1 MNRNKSHVCI
11 IMDRSGSMQSIA
23 KDMEGGLNTFIQE
36 QKKEP
41 GELTVSFYRFDDV
54 CEKVIDF
61 AQISTVGELKLEPR
75 NMTALND
82 AIGKAVKETGEVL
95 SKMLEEDRPGLVTIM
110 IVTDGGENAS
120 KEYTAEMVK
129 SMVSEQESKYNW
141 KFTYLGA
148 NQDSFA
154 VGQNY
159 GLNLASVANYATSNS
174 NEVWKN
180 YSGKMSAARSCN
192 SSGCSVSMAY
202 SDTER
207 EVLNQVKDIT

>member
-1 MNRNKSHVCI
+1 
-11 IMDRSGSMQSIA
+11 MDRSGSMQSIA

-36 QKKEP
+36 QKEEP